1 LDFEV
6 LHDQYFVFM
15 INLKIYT
22 IDLQSRLENNRFEIK
37 EVDVDLGKG
46 GAIRSLGQ
54 TMAPKIL

>member
-1 LDFEV
+1 
-6 LHDQYFVFM
+6 M

-37 EVDVDLGKG
+37 EMDVDLANG

-54 TMAPKIL
+54 TMASKIL